1 MQLNLLDMLSAFSYC
16 LDAIEQ
22 SVAGRS
28 DEHGLRVAFLTERM
42 AKAAGISGDALL
54 TLTGCAIL
62 HDNALY
68 QYMSARKAVEEGKED
83 KHSSSIRDHCIL
95 GEEQLKYIPF
105 PSDSS
110 TIILYHH
117 ERADGKGP
125 FGKKEGEFRLGS
137 ALIHLAD
144 NLDIHFPLQNMT
156 GETYQKVSDYVDKNK
171 GTEFCRQAADLF
183 HKALSID
190 TFHKADRMGL
200 KSSIFQDVPCTMTD
214 FSEAEIRGLAG
225 FMTRIID
232 YKSSFTSDH
241 SKGVAEK
248 AERMARFYGWPEEK
262 VLRFFFAGA
271 LHDIGKIFISHDIL
285 EKPGKLESK
294 EFDQMKNHAAGTLH
308 VLSQIRGLEDITEW
322 ASNHHEKLDG
332 QGYPRGLTA
341 DQLTFEDRLMACVD
355 IYQALSEKRP
365 YKEGLPHNEVIK
377 IMRNMASMN
386 KIDGRIVEDMD
397 KALA

>member
-1 MQLNLLDMLSAFSYC
+1 MLTAFSFC
-16 LDAIEQ
+16 LDEVERSI
-22 SVAGRS
+22 AGRA
-28 DEHGLRVAFLTERM
+28 DEHGLRVAFMTERM
-42 AKAAGISGDALL
+42 AKAAGISGKDLL

-62 HDNALY
+62 HDNAMNQHL
-68 QYMSARKAVEEGKED
+68 SKRKAQELGNTELLKRAD
-83 KHSSSIRDHCIL
+83 IDHCII
-95 GEEQLKYIPF
+95 GEEQLKLIPF

-110 TIILYHH
+110 TYILYHH

-125 FGKKEGEFRLGS
+125 FGKREGEFRLGS
-137 ALIHLAD
+137 ALIYLSD
-144 NLDIHFPLQNMT
+144 SLDIRYHLQDMT
-156 GETYQKVSDYVDKNK
+156 EETYQKVLDFVKRKTGN
-171 GTEFCRQAADLF
+171 EFCREAVDLF
-183 HKALSID
+183 YKALSID
-190 TFHKADRMGL
+190 AFEEADRMGL

-308 VLSQIRGLEDITEW
+308 ILSQIRGLEDITEW

-365 YKEGLPHNEVIK
+365 YKEGLPHDEVIK